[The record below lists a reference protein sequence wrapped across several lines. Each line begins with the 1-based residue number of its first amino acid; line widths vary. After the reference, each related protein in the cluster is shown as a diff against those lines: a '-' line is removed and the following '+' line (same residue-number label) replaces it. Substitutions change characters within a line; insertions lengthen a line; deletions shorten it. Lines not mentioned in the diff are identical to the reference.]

1 MMLLKCLSIL
11 CFLLSMFFQ
20 QDKPEFVGGKNAL
33 EKFINEKMIYPTFS
47 RNYCIEG
54 TIYVGFKVDSL
65 GKVSQ
70 AIVTKGLG
78 IDLDDE
84 ALRLIKLTSG
94 KWELSNR
101 DASNIQLIIPIKF
114 SLVEKKCENASSASI
129 NEAISY
135 YQTQKS
141 LEQTVINFYQNKAQ
155 GLSNSKE
162 EQDILQLKESLG
174 FNDEYIKSKLEEAEK
189 QLKNGNKE
197 EACKILNH
205 IKDIGSDAANKLL
218 IDFCN

>member
-1 MMLLKCLSIL
+1 MMLLKWLSIL
-11 CFLLSMFFQ
+11 LLSLFFQ
-20 QDKPEFVGGKNAL
+20 QDKPQYIGGKHAL

-47 RNYCIEG
+47 QNNCIEG

-65 GKVSQ
+65 GNVYQ
-70 AIVTKGLG
+70 AYIDKGLG
-78 IDLDDE
+78 IDLDEE
-84 ALRLIKLTSG
+84 ALRLVKLTSG

-101 DASNIQLIIPIKF
+101 DVSNIQLIIPIKF
-114 SLVEKKCENASSASI
+114 SMEEKKCNNISSTAV

-141 LEQTVINFYQNKAQ
+141 LEETVINFYQNKAK
-155 GLSNSKE
+155 GLTRAEE

-174 FNDEYIKSKLEEAEK
+174 FNDTYINSEIEEAKKHLQNRE
-189 QLKNGNKE
+189 KE

-218 IDFCN
+218 ADFCN